1 MIQKIDRWGNS
12 LGLRLPKTLTEQL
25 SLNEGST
32 VVVTLEKNALV
43 LRPQKRKDETLKQL
57 LEHITPD
64 NLHGAVDWGKPQGK
78 EVW

>member
-12 LGLRLPKTLTEQL
+12 LGLRLPKNLTEQL
-25 SLNEGST
+25 SINEGSS

-43 LRPQKRKDETLKQL
+43 LRLQKKQPETLKEL
-57 LEHITPD
+57 LSRVTQN
-64 NLHGAVDWGKPQGK
+64 NLHDVFDWEGPRGN